1 MLYFNENFDVLIFF
15 NQYSI
20 FDYFC
25 KPFIS
30 KIKPALKALFTI
42 NKYFFKYKYHFF
54 FGIFFVTISNLF
66 AIYPAQ
72 LTRITIDFVAQSKGI
87 YDLYSGGDL
96 QTSLFSSFSFIFLLF
111 FGLVVLS
118 SLLKGLFMFFM
129 RQTIIVMSRHV
140 EFDQKNEI
148 FDQYQKLSLSFYKR
162 NNTGDLMAR
171 ISEDVS
177 QVRMYVGP
185 AIMYSINLIVTFILV
200 IFAML
205 SIDVQL
211 TIYILLPLPFLS
223 YGVFKVSTIIN
234 SKSDKIQKQLSLLS
248 SFVQEAFSG
257 IRVLKAFNREA
268 YSTKQFENESEKY
281 KSLSLE
287 LVKTDAYFQPIVTV
301 LIGLSTL
308 LTIYIGG
315 KEAIAGKI
323 SIGNIAEFVMYLNM
337 LTWPVTALGWV
348 TSIIQRAAAS
358 QARINEFL
366 NTVPEIEVSDLK
378 QTAIA
383 ESIQFKEVN
392 FTYPDTGIHALKS
405 ISFEIKPGESLGI
418 IGRTGSGKS
427 SIANLL
433 CRLYDPQSGN
443 IYIDGKE
450 LKSLPVNSFR
460 NQIGYVPQ
468 EVFLFSDSIK
478 NNIGFGIN
486 KEELSDDAIYRAA
499 KSAVIYDNIM
509 DFPEKF
515 EAILGERGIT
525 LSGGQKQRVSIARAL
540 IKSPS
545 ILIFDDCLS
554 AIDTQTEAQI
564 LSNLR
569 SEMKGR
575 FSIIISHRVSSVVQA
590 NHILVLEEGRIV
602 EQGNHANLIEKQG
615 IYYELYKKQLVSE
628 N

>member
-1 MLYFNENFDVLIFF
+1 
-15 NQYSI
+15 
-20 FDYFC
+20 
-25 KPFIS
+25 
-30 KIKPALKALFTI
+30 
-42 NKYFFKYKYHFF
+42 
-54 FGIFFVTISNLF
+54 
-66 AIYPAQ
+66 
-72 LTRITIDFVAQSKGI
+72 
-87 YDLYSGGDL
+87 
-96 QTSLFSSFSFIFLLF
+96 
-111 FGLVVLS
+111 
-118 SLLKGLFMFFM
+118 MFFM

-148 FDQYQKLSLSFYKR
+148 FDHYQKLSLSFYKR

-205 SIDVQL
+205 RIDVEL

-223 YGVFKVSTIIN
+223 YGVFKVSSIIN
-234 SKSDKIQKQLSLLS
+234 SKSDKIQKQLSRLS
-248 SFVQEAFSG
+248 SLVQEAFSG

-268 YSTKQFENESEKY
+268 YSSNQFEKESETY
-281 KSLSLE
+281 KALSLE

-366 NTVPEIEVSDLK
+366 NTVPEIEISNLIQEPVK
-378 QTAIA
+378 
-383 ESIQFKEVN
+383 ESIRFEQVN
-392 FTYPDTGIHALKS
+392 LIYPDTGIQALKD
-405 ISFEIKPGESLGI
+405 ISFELKSGESLGI

-433 CRLYDPQSGN
+433 CRLYDPQSGV
-443 IYIDGKE
+443 IYIDGKD
-450 LKSLPVNSFR
+450 LKQLPVNSFR

-478 NNIGFGIN
+478 NNIAFGVN
-486 KEELSDDAIYRAA
+486 KEEVTDELIYEAA
-499 KSAVIYDNIM
+499 KSAVIYDNIK
-509 DFPEKF
+509 DFPDQF

-545 ILIFDDCLS
+545 VLIFDDCLS

-564 LSNLR
+564 LDNLR
-569 SEMKGR
+569 QEMKGK

-590 NHILVLEEGRIV
+590 NQIVVLDEGRII
-602 EQGNHANLIEKQG
+602 EKGNHQTLLEKQG
-615 IYYELYKKQLVSE
+615 VYYELYKMQLVNE